1 METLTEPGGK
11 RMIQIEM
18 NKKPVGKDWC
28 CDSVRILF
36 RTLLSYLGDFYGF
49 KFKSVKWCEG
59 YRDTDMEKIK
69 TAKYEGGNSDEDSS
83 V

>member
-1 METLTEPGGK
+1 METLTEPGEK

-18 NKKPVGKDWC
+18 NKKPVGRDWY

-49 KFKSVKWCEG
+49 KFKSVKREG
-59 YRDTDMEKIK
+59 YRDTSVEKIK
-69 TAKYEGGNSDEDSS
+69 TAKYEGGNSDEDSGI
-83 V
+83 